1 MGRMGVRDDCRHYL
15 HRSTP
20 VGEAVQRCRLSVNQ
34 EQPFACPDGC
44 LFFEGRLVSEAGW
57 TQPPTEP
64 MSNTAH
70 ALNAMPP
77 EPKKKKGRKRR

>member
-1 MGRMGVRDDCRHYL
+1 MDGMAVREDCRHYL

-20 VGEAVQRCRLSVNQ
+20 TGEAMQRCRLAVNQ

-44 LFFEGRLVSEAGW
+44 LFFEDRLVSAAGW

-70 ALNAMPP
+70 ALNALPP
-77 EPKKKKGRKRR
+77 EPKKRRGRKRR

>member
-1 MGRMGVRDDCRHYL
+1 MGFMAVRDDCRHYL

-44 LFFEGRLVSEAGW
+44 LFFEGRLVSGAGW
-57 TQPPTEP
+57 TQPSSEP

-77 EPKKKKGRKRR
+77 APKKKKGRKRR